1 MGAGSTGNESL
12 TVIDN
17 KDEQRYEVHDDGE
30 VAVLTYERHGKR
42 IFFVHTGVPPAL
54 EGRGIAGLL
63 ARTALEN
70 ARAEA
75 LEVVPLCPYVAA
87 YIRRHREYLPLVSA
101 EHQARLLA
109 EK

>member
-1 MGAGSTGNESL
+1 MEVGSTGKEPL

-17 KDEQRYEVHDDGE
+17 KDEQQYELHADGE

-42 IFFVHTGVPPAL
+42 IFFLHTGVPPAL
-54 EGRGIAGLL
+54 EGQGIASLL
-63 ARTALEN
+63 ARTALDN